1 MAMKEAMYP
10 YRKEMLDRH
19 FEIQER
25 LRASIREEIL
35 LSESF
40 WKSGTLQGLI
50 KPINIQ
56 TSPLVKG
63 EINMTVK
70 ADEIRRIKRNIESL
84 LSGYTLNVARSGKFY
99 KIIDGEI
106 KTRFWTS
113 LPFKKIHW
121 NETNFEFDDLSE
133 VATVVDNSIV
143 KNIEKLFTSERLI
156 TIRDNSIEIISNFG
170 PNSHVTFS
178 DSGYRIR
185 SFDGVVFPVNLLDTV
200 YNLWKDNG
208 NSFK

>member
-1 MAMKEAMYP
+1 MLEKKYVP
-10 YRKEMLDRH
+10 YTKEMIDREYE
-19 FEIQER
+19 FKR
-25 LRASIREEIL
+25 
-35 LSESF
+35 
-40 WKSGTLQGLI
+40 GMLQGFR
-50 KPINIQ
+50 KPINLQ
-56 TSPLVKG
+56 TSLIVKG
-63 EINMTVK
+63 EFDMTVK

-113 LPFKKIHW
+113 SPFEKIHW
-121 NETNFEFDDLSE
+121 NERNFKFDDLLE
-133 VATVVDNSIV
+133 VATVVDNYSII
-143 KNIEKLFTSERLI
+143 KNVEKLFTSERLI
-156 TIRDNSIEIISNFG
+156 TIRDNSIEIISSFG

-178 DSGYRIR
+178 GSGYRIQ
-185 SFDGVVFPVNLLDTV
+185 SSDGVAFPANLLDTV

>member
-1 MAMKEAMYP
+1 MLEKKYVP
-10 YRKEMLDRH
+10 YTKEMIDREYE
-19 FEIQER
+19 FKRGMLAAIRDEI
-25 LRASIREEIL
+25 I

-40 WKSGTLQGLI
+40 WESGMLQGLR
-50 KPINIQ
+50 KPINLQANLI
-56 TSPLVKG
+56 VKG
-63 EINMTVK
+63 EFDMTVK
-70 ADEIRRIKRNIESL
+70 ADDIRRIKRNIESL
-84 LSGYTLNVARSGKFY
+84 LSGYTLNAARSGKFY

-113 LPFKKIHW
+113 LPFEKIHW
-121 NETNFEFDDLSE
+121 NERNFKFDDLSE
-133 VATVVDNSIV
+133 VATVVDNSII
-143 KNIEKLFTSERLI
+143 KNVEKLFTSERLI

-178 DSGYRIR
+178 GSGYRIQ
-185 SFDGVVFPVNLLDTV
+185 SSDGVAFPANLLDTV